1 MQINHKCTTSCYTGW
16 QSLTAE
22 KKLADCAIIAT
33 QDQQHLEP
41 TVALAKKG
49 YDMVTNVRSGQ
60 YLRFNINAENEDTAR
75 EIIEDLLN
83 KLRIFNPVT
92 QNFKILNLTK
102 GT

>member
-1 MQINHKCTTSCYTGW
+1 MRDFNI
-16 QSLTAE
+16 E
-22 KKLADCAIIAT
+22 VIIQNKEMARDPVGET
-33 QDQQHLEP
+33 IKRDL
-41 TVALAKKG
+41 LAKKG